1 MEGGIMKKSVIN
13 QFEKTLRSKLAW
25 DGDIIIE
32 REDSD
37 KWTTFYVIDKDNT
50 TLYRATINNVLNVVD
65 AYNLIEGNDVC
76 FVIETRTYEGGWTKP
91 VIKILISR

>member
-1 MEGGIMKKSVIN
+1 MKKSVIN
-13 QFEKTLRSKLAW
+13 QFENTLHRELGW

-37 KWTTFYVIDKDNT
+37 AWTTFYVIDKDNT
-50 TLYRATINNVLNVVD
+50 TLYSATIKNVINVVG

-76 FVIETRTYEGGWTKP
+76 FVIETRTYEGGWVKP
-91 VIKILISR
+91 VIKILISGK

>member
-1 MEGGIMKKSVIN
+1 MKKSVIN
-13 QFEKTLRSKLAW
+13 QFENTLHRELGW

-37 KWTTFYVIDKDNT
+37 AWTTFYVIDKDNIM
-50 TLYRATINNVLNVVD
+50 LYSATIKNVINVVW

-76 FVIETRTYEGGWTKP
+76 FVIETRTYEGGWVKP
-91 VIKILISR
+91 VIKILISRK

>member
-1 MEGGIMKKSVIN
+1 MKKSVIN
-13 QFEKTLRSKLAW
+13 QFENTLHRELGW

-37 KWTTFYVIDKDNT
+37 AWTTFYVTDKDNT
-50 TLYRATINNVLNVVD
+50 TLYSATIKNVINVVE

-76 FVIETRTYEGGWTKP
+76 FVIETRTYEGGWVKP
-91 VIKILISR
+91 VIKILISRK